1 MSSTADEIK
10 TAARRLLERGGP
22 AAVSMRRVAEVVE
35 VTPMA
40 IYHHFRN
47 RTALL
52 DAVVAEEFAKLE
64 QAFVARQLKGTLEQ
78 KVQQVLGGYVAYA
91 LERPR
96 IFDYLF
102 AEQRAGARRYP
113 ADFRAG
119 RSPTLNCIATLVREG
134 VAAGEWP
141 RRDEW
146 EVAMVLWAHVHGFV
160 MLYRAGRFDLSEGQ
174 FRALVRRSV
183 HHLLHGLA
191 NA

>member
-1 MSSTADEIK
+1 MSSTAAEIK

-22 AAVSMRRVAEVVE
+22 AAVSMRRVAGAVD

-40 IYHHFRN
+40 IYHHFRH
-47 RTALL
+47 RAALL

-64 QAFVARQLKGTLEQ
+64 QAFVERRLTGTLDQ
-78 KVQQVLGGYVAYA
+78 KIQQVLGGYVAYA

-102 AEQRAGARRYP
+102 AQKRTGARRYP

-119 RSPTLNCIATLVREG
+119 RSPTLNCVAALVREG
-134 VAAGEWP
+134 MAAGELP
-141 RRDEW
+141 QRDEW

-160 MLYRAGRFDLSEGQ
+160 MLYRAGRFALSEAA
-174 FRALVRRSV
+174 FRALVNRSI
-183 HHLLHGLA
+183 HSLLHGLK
-191 NA
+191 NP